1 MVKLNFSFFLEGGG
15 EVIWGWALVNFTYL
29 YRVGALE
36 VGAYA
41 LMGLNQINTVANQ
54 IHLLTLVGVHD
65 K

>member
-1 MVKLNFSFFLEGGG
+1 MVKLNFSFGGG
-15 EVIWGWALVNFTYL
+15 GGLFEEAGHFSVNFTYL

-54 IHLLTLVGVHD
+54 IHL
-65 K
+65 